1 MKKNY
6 LKSKEHIE
14 DHSKWDRRGF
24 LKILGLAGAGS
35 ISLGNTDLSVLNSN
49 FLMNSLSNSVS
60 DRVLVLIR
68 LKGGN
73 DGLNTLIPLNQY
85 DAHMQ
90 KRPTLYPLVHIMG
103 FKILHHTQWFWGE
116 RVGD

>member
-49 FLMNSLSNSVS
+49 FLTNSLSNSVS

-85 DAHMQ
+85 DTYMQ
-90 KRPTLYPLVHIMG
+90 KRPTLYIPNN
-103 FKILHHTQWFWGE
+103 KILKLDDSHGLSLIHI
-116 RVGD
+116 